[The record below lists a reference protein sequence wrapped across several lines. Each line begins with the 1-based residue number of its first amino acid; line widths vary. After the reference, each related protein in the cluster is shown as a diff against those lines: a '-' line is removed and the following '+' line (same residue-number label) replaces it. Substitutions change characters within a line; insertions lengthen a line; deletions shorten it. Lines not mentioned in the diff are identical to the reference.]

1 MLGVDMTRRFTS
13 LAGLVCTTAAAALVS
28 AACGEASLKVSTPT
42 PTPNQSIDCTFRVGV
57 VETFLTR
64 DCGNL
69 SCHLDPG
76 QAQLS
81 LASGTMDDDEIYRLL
96 LDSGGT
102 AQRNSDCANEGP
114 ECADDP
120 TSSTGNCCNRTVRKN
135 KPAASLLLQKPFLDN
150 PITHGGGKQ
159 FGSDGDE
166 SYLSVKCWIEDNA
179 PNN

>member
-1 MLGVDMTRRFTS
+1 MTRRFRS
-13 LAGLVCTTAAAALVS
+13 LAGLASTAAAAALLS

-42 PTPNQSIDCTFRVGV
+42 PTPNQSVDCTFRGGV

-76 QAQLS
+76 AAQLT
-81 LASGTMDDDEIYRLL
+81 LASGIMDDDEIYRLL

-120 TSSTGNCCNRTVRKN
+120 TSPTGNCCNRTVRKN
-135 KPAASLLLQKPFLDN
+135 KPAASLLLQKPYLDN

-159 FGSDGDE
+159 FGSDSDE
-166 SYLSVKCWIEDNA
+166 GYLSVKCWIEDNA